1 MQHTQTE
8 VNIRSIHPQ
17 MKEKTSNKSKLVF
30 RSFVQTPNE
39 VVKEGQ
45 RSVFSEM
52 WTRRC
57 GNP

>member
-8 VNIRSIHPQ
+8 VNVRSVHPQ
-17 MKEKTSNKSKLVF
+17 MKEQTSNNRKLVF

-39 VVKEGQ
+39 VVKDGQ

-52 WTRRC
+52 WTRKC
-57 GNP
+57 GTP